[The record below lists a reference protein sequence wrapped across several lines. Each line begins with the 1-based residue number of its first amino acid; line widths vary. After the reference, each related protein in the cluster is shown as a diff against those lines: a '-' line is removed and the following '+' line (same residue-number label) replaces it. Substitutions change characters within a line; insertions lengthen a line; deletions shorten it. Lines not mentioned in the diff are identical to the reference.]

1 VSCANTDVQNAI
13 NSAAAGDTVLVPAG
27 NCTWTSAVT
36 ISGKALTLRGA
47 GIDVTTITD
56 GVGSGAM
63 LTGAASA
70 TNFVDISGFT
80 FVKGPD
86 KSGGTIAFDPVGGN
100 SAGATVG
107 FRFHGNR
114 ILIASASS
122 THFLVPSTVYGLI
135 DHNTFDITAT
145 SGSIGVFDP
154 FGSPDS
160 NDGGYTPWQRPLS
173 LGTNQAVYFEDNAV
187 NNTASD
193 AGIEDCIDAYGGARF
208 VIRHN
213 TFLNCS
219 VGFHGLDSGSR
230 RGIVSFEIYS
240 NTFTNNSSKTLR
252 AATIRSG
259 TGVFFSNTFNGTGG
273 WGGVT
278 LMLYRVVQP
287 AQVGGWGVCDGTQWE
302 IGSTSFSAQASR
314 QASTGGG
321 VGFSSTNRELVGSFG
336 TSTFTTY
343 LDGSGPGGYPC
354 RDQPGIGPGQV
365 SQPIYAWNNTGFSG
379 IGTYDG
385 GSGISDAN
393 YLKSGRD
400 YFDNTPRPQ
409 YTAYTYPHP
418 LIGGAAAPPAAP
430 TNLRIVP

>member
-1 VSCANTDVQNAI
+1 
-13 NSAAAGDTVLVPAG
+13 
-27 NCTWTSAVT
+27 
-36 ISGKALTLRGA
+36 
-47 GIDVTTITD
+47 
-56 GVGSGAM
+56 
-63 LTGAASA
+63 
-70 TNFVDISGFT
+70 
-80 FVKGPD
+80 
-86 KSGGTIAFDPVGGN
+86 
-100 SAGATVG
+100 
-107 FRFHGNR
+107 
-114 ILIASASS
+114 
-122 THFLVPSTVYGLI
+122 
-135 DHNTFDITAT
+135 
-145 SGSIGVFDP
+145 
-154 FGSPDS
+154 
-160 NDGGYTPWQRPLS
+160 
-173 LGTNQAVYFEDNAV
+173 
-187 NNTASD
+187 
-193 AGIEDCIDAYGGARF
+193 

-430 TNLRIVP
+430 TYLRIVP